1 MFDIF
6 LLSLQAA
13 AEQMQMHVVSSKNY
27 SVLGCVQWV
36 VTMKKTKTQTKI
48 HEKPQPRVY
57 ATLVLFGVNYV
68 AFHSKL

>member
-48 HEKPQPRVY
+48 HVGLDDP
-57 ATLVLFGVNYV
+57 
-68 AFHSKL
+68 